1 MCDSRRR
8 LTHSFTANQN
18 RAIVECAMWVLL
30 HPGLSRAFISTQQEA
45 ELGASQLFNKEYG
58 VERVLSRRCTWQR
71 QQPVHRTTT
80 HAAPLSPLRPVVRSQ
95 ESLHATKQTDC
106 MRDHACMHWIA
117 PCYYQNRMHAPASA
131 HALCCRSCMW
141 GLVGSADSTYH
152 TSFSPP
158 HRAQRDEAS
167 AGGTLHTRRTH
178 THIARAQGSSLSERA
193 VDRMKL
199 KIRDKAAGGSV
210 PRPHVKRTRC
220 DCKLLPSTG
229 KMMKIRYG

>member
-1 MCDSRRR
+1 MPVGTLDCSCDKR
-8 LTHSFTANQN
+8 L
-18 RAIVECAMWVLL
+18 RA
-30 HPGLSRAFISTQQEA
+30 RY
-45 ELGASQLFNKEYG
+45 KEYG

-80 HAAPLSPLRPVVRSQ
+80 HAAPLSLLRPVVRSQ

-141 GLVGSADSTYH
+141 GLVGSTDSTYH